1 MAKEKNIV
9 AALAACKVALEVHV
23 ATTDLADQCH
33 SSFDLAAIQAA
44 NTALSSWEV
53 RVGSVDTISIQRE
66 AAVAQ
71 QQAQTARE
79 ELINQGLVSVED
91 Q

>member
-1 MAKEKNIV
+1 M
-9 AALAACKVALEVHV
+9 VHQSHFQFSDQYQV
-23 ATTDLADQCH
+23 LDLADQCH